1 MNIETEHSNDSFA
14 QHGDA
19 HDGISF
25 SSGHKLSRYTN
36 LVYVFVSDASAAERF
51 ADHLRWYHHEI
62 VAFSQIDEFL
72 AAATL
77 RRPQAVVLDIDSEQ
91 GNALARRLAME
102 QGREP
107 GAQQNAEKHE
117 SADVQQAQ
125 LLAHFP
131 VIYVSHDDQFPERL
145 RAVRNGAEG
154 YFCKPV
160 DFNALS
166 IRIDQKISKNQI
178 LAFRI
183 LVVDDDE
190 MLSTYYEAV
199 LNSVG
204 MHVEALNDPS
214 QVLDAMKRFKPDLVL
229 TDLQMPVCNGI
240 ELAAIIRQNNLY
252 ANVPIVFLSSV
263 TEEEK
268 QLSAFETGADD
279 FLTKPIDPEKLIA
292 AITNRAQRYRSM
304 AGQKG

>member
-1 MNIETEHSNDSFA
+1 MNKYTDDSDEVRA
-14 QHGDA
+14 GQA
-19 HDGISF
+19 E
-25 SSGHKLSRYTN
+25 SSGGNVFMVGHKLSKYTN
-36 LVYVFVSDASAAERF
+36 LVYVFVNDASAAGRF

-62 VAFSQIDEFL
+62 VAFSDSDEFL
-72 AAATL
+72 AAVAM
-77 RRPQAVVLDIDSEQ
+77 RRPQAVVLDIDSEA
-91 GNALARRLAME
+91 GNALAQRLALDQKRE
-102 QGREP
+102 QGAASGVHDGSSLP
-107 GAQQNAEKHE
+107 
-117 SADVQQAQ
+117 
-125 LLAHFP
+125 HFP
-131 VIYVSHDDQFPERL
+131 VIYVSQDDQFPERL
-145 RAVRNGAEG
+145 RAVRSGAEG
-154 YFCKPV
+154 YFSKPV

-190 MLSTYYEAV
+190 MLGTYYEAV

-204 MHVEALNDPS
+204 MHVEALSDPS
-214 QVLDAMKRFKPDLVL
+214 LVLDAMKRFKPDLVL

-279 FLTKPIDPEKLIA
+279 FLIKPIDPEKLIA
-292 AITNRAQRYRSM
+292 AITNRAERYRSM
-304 AGQKG
+304 GSMGSMKV